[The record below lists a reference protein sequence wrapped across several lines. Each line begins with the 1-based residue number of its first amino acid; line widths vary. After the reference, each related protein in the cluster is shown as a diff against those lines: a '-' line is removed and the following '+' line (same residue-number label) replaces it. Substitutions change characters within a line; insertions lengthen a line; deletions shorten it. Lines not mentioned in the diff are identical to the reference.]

1 MQRRT
6 GLSVLMAFPENARV
20 PPSGRQQDRH
30 HAVTLQI
37 CGGKPM
43 AERTADIAEFRHPNP
58 RSVGI
63 LILIVIIVIVGWGTF
78 TIVPAGHRGVVLWWG
93 SVEKRVMGEGLNFKA
108 PIAERV
114 IKVDVRVQPH
124 PFKEIDAS
132 SKEYQMVK
140 MTGMMNFHIDPM
152 YVNDLYQK
160 VGLDF
165 ADKVIDPAFNDFV
178 KEVVP
183 TYPIGEILPKREEI
197 RKRAMA
203 KLGDNLSRYHI
214 IVDDIYFANI
224 QFSPEYANAIEA
236 KQVAQQQVET
246 QKQVL
251 AQREIEAQQKVAT
264 AKGEA
269 ESILVVAEG
278 QAKANDALSRS
289 ISPILVQY
297 KSVEKWNGLLPQ
309 VSGGAVPFIDMSR
322 MGALPGGTRGTP
334 KKGE

>member
-1 MQRRT
+1 MPERSSEAFDFKGLKPRT
-6 GLSVLMAFPENARV
+6 
-20 PPSGRQQDRH
+20 
-30 HAVTLQI
+30 
-37 CGGKPM
+37 
-43 AERTADIAEFRHPNP
+43 
-58 RSVGI
+58 I
-63 LILIVIIVIVGWGTF
+63 LILIVLVILFIFSWGTF
-78 TIVPAGHRGVVLWWG
+78 AIVPAGHRGVVLWWG
-93 SVEKRVMGEGLNFKA
+93 SVEKRVMGEGLNFKV
-108 PIAERV
+108 PIAETV
-114 IKVDVRVQPH
+114 IKVDVKVQPH

-132 SKEYQMVK
+132 SKEYQNVK
-140 MTGMMNFHIDPM
+140 MTGMMNFHIDPT

-197 RKRAMA
+197 RKRAMT

-224 QFSPEYANAIEA
+224 RFSPEYEGAIEA

-246 QKQVL
+246 QRQVL
-251 AQREIEAQQKVAT
+251 AQREIEAKQKVAS
-264 AKGEA
+264 ARGEA
-269 ESILVVAEG
+269 ESILVVAQG

-297 KSVEKWNGLLPQ
+297 KGIEKWNGILPQ
-309 VSGGAVPFIDMSR
+309 VSGGALPLIDLGK
-322 MGALPGGTRGTP
+322 MGGLSGGAEGGKR
-334 KKGE
+334 

>member
-1 MQRRT
+1 M
-6 GLSVLMAFPENARV
+6 P
-20 PPSGRQQDRH
+20 
-30 HAVTLQI
+30 
-37 CGGKPM
+37 
-43 AERTADIAEFRHPNP
+43 ERTLEAFEFKGPKP
-58 RSVGI
+58 RTIGI
-63 LILIVIIVIVGWGTF
+63 LIILLIIFIFLWSSF
-78 TIVPAGHRGVVLWWG
+78 ALVPAGHRGVVLWWG
-93 SVEKRVMGEGLNFKA
+93 SVEKRIMGEGLNFKV

-124 PFKEIDAS
+124 PFKEIDAA

-140 MTGMMNFHIDPM
+140 LTGMMNFHIDPS

-165 ADKVIDPAFNDFV
+165 ANKVIDPAFNDFV

-183 TYPIGEILPKREEI
+183 IYPITEILPKREDI

-203 KLGDNLSRYHI
+203 KLGDNLARYHI

-224 QFSPEYANAIEA
+224 RFSPEYEKAVEA

-246 QKQVL
+246 QRQVL

-264 AKGEA
+264 SKGEA
-269 ESILVVAEG
+269 ESILVVAQG
-278 QAKANDALSRS
+278 QAKANEALSRS

-297 KSVEKWNGLLPQ
+297 KSIEKWNGILPQ
-309 VSGGAVPFIDMSR
+309 VSGGAVPFIDLSKLA
-322 MGALPGGTRGTP
+322 GE
-334 KKGE
+334 KK

>member
-1 MQRRT
+1 
-6 GLSVLMAFPENARV
+6 
-20 PPSGRQQDRH
+20 
-30 HAVTLQI
+30 
-37 CGGKPM
+37 M
-43 AERTADIAEFRHPNP
+43 AERPNP
-58 RSVGI
+58 FDYKTPTPQTIGL
-63 LILIVIIVIVGWGTF
+63 LILALVVLIVLWGTF
-78 TIVPAGHRGVVLWWG
+78 VIIPAGHRGVCLWWG
-93 SVEKRVMGEGLNFKA
+93 SVEKRIMGEGLNFKM
-108 PIAERV
+108 PIAETV

-124 PFKEIDAS
+124 PFKQIDAS
-132 SKEYQMVK
+132 SKEYQMVN
-140 MTGMMNFHIDPM
+140 MTGMMNFHIDPT

-197 RKRAMA
+197 RKRAMT
-203 KLGDNLSRYHI
+203 KLGENLSRYHI

-224 QFSPEYANAIEA
+224 RFSPGYEGAVEA

-269 ESILVVAEG
+269 EAIQVVAQG

-297 KSVEKWNGLLPQ
+297 KSIEKWNGILPQ
-309 VSGGAVPFIDMSR
+309 VSGGSIPFVELR
-322 MGALPGGTRGTP
+322 RLGGSSSETEGG
-334 KKGE
+334 KK

>member
-1 MQRRT
+1 MVDKVIQ
-6 GLSVLMAFPENARV
+6 M
-20 PPSGRQQDRH
+20 
-30 HAVTLQI
+30 
-37 CGGKPM
+37 
-43 AERTADIAEFRHPNP
+43 AEFRKPSP
-58 RSVGI
+58 RTVGT
-63 LILIVIIVIVGWGTF
+63 LILVFIVLMIVWHTF
-78 TIVPAGHRGVVLWWG
+78 VIVPAGHRGVVLWWG
-93 SVEKRVMGEGLNFKA
+93 SVEKRIMGEGLNFIM

-132 SKEYQMVK
+132 SKEYQIVK
-140 MTGMMNFHIDPM
+140 MTGMMNFHIDPA

-197 RKRAMA
+197 RKRAMT
-203 KLGDNLSRYHI
+203 KLGENLARYHI

-224 QFSPEYANAIEA
+224 RFSPGYEGAVEA

-269 ESILVVAEG
+269 ESILVVAQG

-297 KSVEKWNGLLPQ
+297 KGVEKWNGILPQ
-309 VSGGAVPFIDMSR
+309 VSGGATPFIDLR
-322 MGALPGGTRGTP
+322 KFGGSSSETEGS
-334 KKGE
+334 KK

>member
-1 MQRRT
+1 M
-6 GLSVLMAFPENARV
+6 P
-20 PPSGRQQDRH
+20 
-30 HAVTLQI
+30 
-37 CGGKPM
+37 
-43 AERTADIAEFRHPNP
+43 ERTLDAFEFRGPKP
-58 RSVGI
+58 RTIGTAI
-63 LILIVIIVIVGWGTF
+63 LIFIILIILWGTF
-78 TIVPAGHRGVVLWWG
+78 VIVPAGHRGVVLWWG
-93 SVEKRVMGEGLNFKA
+93 SVEKRIMGEGLNFKV

-124 PFKEIDAS
+124 PFKEIDAA

-140 MTGMMNFHIDPM
+140 LTGMMNFHIDPSF
-152 YVNDLYQK
+152 VNDLYQK

-165 ADKVIDPAFNDFV
+165 ANKVIDPAFNDFV

-183 TYPIGEILPKREEI
+183 IYLITEILPKREDI
-197 RKRAMA
+197 RKRAMS
-203 KLGDNLSRYHI
+203 KLGDNLARYHI

-224 QFSPEYANAIEA
+224 RFSPEYEKAVEA

-246 QKQVL
+246 QRQVL

-269 ESILVVAEG
+269 ESILVVAQG

-297 KSVEKWNGLLPQ
+297 KGIERWNGILPQ
-309 VSGGAVPFIDMSR
+309 VSGGAVPFIDLGKMQE
-322 MGALPGGTRGTP
+322 
-334 KKGE
+334 KK

>member
-1 MQRRT
+1 MPDRT
-6 GLSVLMAFPENARV
+6 IDLSDINVPQPRTLGLLIVA
-20 PPSGRQQDRH
+20 
-30 HAVTLQI
+30 
-37 CGGKPM
+37 
-43 AERTADIAEFRHPNP
+43 
-58 RSVGI
+58 
-63 LILIVIIVIVGWGTF
+63 LILLIIGWGTF
-78 TIVPAGHRGVVLWWG
+78 VIIPAGHRGVVLLWG
-93 SVEKRVMGEGLNFKA
+93 SVEKRIMGEGLNFKL
-108 PIAERV
+108 PLAESV
-114 IKVDVRVQPH
+114 IKVDVKVQPH

-140 MTGMMNFHIDPM
+140 MTGMMNFHIDPA

-197 RKRAMA
+197 RRRAMT
-203 KLGDNLSRYHI
+203 KLGENLARYHI

-224 QFSPEYANAIEA
+224 RFSTGYEGAVEA

-269 ESILVVAEG
+269 EAILVVAQG
-278 QAKANDALSRS
+278 QAKANDALSHS

-297 KSVEKWNGLLPQ
+297 KGVEKWNGILPQ
-309 VSGGAVPFIDMSR
+309 VSGGAVPFIDLSK
-322 MGALPGGTRGTP
+322 MGSAGPDGG
-334 KKGE
+334 KK

>member
-1 MQRRT
+1 M
-6 GLSVLMAFPENARV
+6 MPERSSEV
-20 PPSGRQQDRH
+20 FDFKGP
-30 HAVTLQI
+30 
-37 CGGKPM
+37 KPQ
-43 AERTADIAEFRHPNP
+43 T
-58 RSVGI
+58 I
-63 LILIVIIVIVGWGTF
+63 LILIVLLILFIILWGSF
-78 TIVPAGHRGVVLWWG
+78 SIVPAGHRGVVLWWG
-93 SVEKRVMGEGLNFKA
+93 SVEKRIMGEGFNFKV
-108 PIAERV
+108 PIAEKV

-140 MTGMMNFHIDPM
+140 MTGMMNFHIDPS

-197 RKRAMA
+197 RKRAMG
-203 KLGDNLSRYHI
+203 KLGENLTRYHI

-224 QFSPEYANAIEA
+224 RFSPEYEKAIEA

-246 QKQVL
+246 QRQVL

-269 ESILVVAEG
+269 ESILVVAQG

-297 KSVEKWNGLLPQ
+297 KGIEKWNGILPQ
-309 VSGGAVPFIDMSR
+309 VSGGALPLIDLGK
-322 MGALPGGTRGTP
+322 MGGLSGGTEGS
-334 KKGE
+334 KK

>member
-1 MQRRT
+1 M
-6 GLSVLMAFPENARV
+6 P
-20 PPSGRQQDRH
+20 
-30 HAVTLQI
+30 
-37 CGGKPM
+37 
-43 AERTADIAEFRHPNP
+43 ERTLEAFEFKGPKP
-58 RSVGI
+58 RTIGI
-63 LILIVIIVIVGWGTF
+63 LVILLIVFIFVWGAF
-78 TIVPAGHRGVVLWWG
+78 VIVPAGHRGVVLWWG
-93 SVEKRVMGEGLNFKA
+93 SVEKRVMGEGLNFKV
-108 PIAERV
+108 PMAERV

-124 PFKEIDAS
+124 PFKEIDAA

-140 MTGMMNFHIDPM
+140 LTGMMNFHIDPS

-165 ADKVIDPAFNDFV
+165 ANKVIDPAFNDFV

-183 TYPIGEILPKREEI
+183 VYPITEILPKREEI
-197 RKRAMA
+197 RKRAMM
-203 KLGDNLSRYHI
+203 KLGDNLARYHI

-224 QFSPEYANAIEA
+224 RFTPEYEKAIEA

-246 QKQVL
+246 QRQIL

-269 ESILVVAEG
+269 ESILVVAQG

-297 KSVEKWNGLLPQ
+297 KSIEKWNGILPQ
-309 VSGGAVPFIDMSR
+309 VSGGAIPLIDLGKTEGF
-322 MGALPGGTRGTP
+322 MGGG
-334 KKGE
+334 KK

>member
-1 MQRRT
+1 MPERSLETLDFKTPKPRT
-6 GLSVLMAFPENARV
+6 
-20 PPSGRQQDRH
+20 
-30 HAVTLQI
+30 
-37 CGGKPM
+37 
-43 AERTADIAEFRHPNP
+43 
-58 RSVGI
+58 I
-63 LILIVIIVIVGWGTF
+63 LILVILLILFIISWGSF
-78 TIVPAGHRGVVLWWG
+78 ALVPAGHRGVVLLWG
-93 SVEKRVMGEGLNFKA
+93 SVEKRIMGEGLNFKM
-108 PIAERV
+108 PIAETI
-114 IKVDVRVQPH
+114 IKVDVKVQPH

-132 SKEYQMVK
+132 SKEYQNVR
-140 MTGMMNFHIDPM
+140 MTGMMNFHIDPA

-197 RKRAMA
+197 RKTAMK

-224 QFSPEYANAIEA
+224 RFSPEYEKAIEA

-246 QKQVL
+246 QRQVL

-269 ESILVVAEG
+269 ESIQVVAQG

-297 KSVEKWNGLLPQ
+297 KGIEKWNGTLPQ
-309 VSGGAVPFIDMSR
+309 VTGGAVPFIDLNK
-322 MGALPGGTRGTP
+322 MGGVSAGTEGSKR
-334 KKGE
+334 

>member
-1 MQRRT
+1 MMREGSIMSFEYKTPKPRT
-6 GLSVLMAFPENARV
+6 
-20 PPSGRQQDRH
+20 
-30 HAVTLQI
+30 I
-37 CGGKPM
+37 
-43 AERTADIAEFRHPNP
+43 
-58 RSVGI
+58 GI
-63 LILIVIIVIVGWGTF
+63 LILAFIILIVIWGTF
-78 TIVPAGHRGVVLWWG
+78 VIIPAGHRGVCLWWG
-93 SVEKRVMGEGLNFKA
+93 SVEKRIMGEGLNFIV

-114 IKVDVRVQPH
+114 IKVDVKVQPH

-140 MTGMMNFHIDPM
+140 MTGMMNFHIDPT

-197 RKRAMA
+197 RKRAMT

-224 QFSPEYANAIEA
+224 RFSPEYEGAIEA

-246 QKQVL
+246 QRQVL
-251 AQREIEAQQKVAT
+251 AQREIEAQQKVAS

-269 ESILVVAEG
+269 ESILVVAQG

-297 KSVEKWNGLLPQ
+297 KGIEKWTGVLPQ
-309 VSGGAVPFIDMSR
+309 VSGSSIPFVDLGK
-322 MGALPGGTRGTP
+322 MGGLPS
-334 KKGE
+334 

>member
-1 MQRRT
+1 MVDRT
-6 GLSVLMAFPENARV
+6 IEDFEFKRL
-20 PPSGRQQDRH
+20 
-30 HAVTLQI
+30 
-37 CGGKPM
+37 KP
-43 AERTADIAEFRHPNP
+43 RT
-58 RSVGI
+58 VGM
-63 LILIVIIVIVGWGTF
+63 LILLIIIIIVGWGTF
-78 TIVPAGHRGVVLWWG
+78 VIVPAGHRGVALWWG
-93 SVEKRVMGEGLNFKA
+93 SVEKRIMGEGLNFKV
-108 PIAERV
+108 PIAERI
-114 IKVDVRVQPH
+114 IKVDVKVQPH

-140 MTGMMNFHIDPM
+140 MTGMMNFHIDPG

-224 QFSPEYANAIEA
+224 RFSPGYEGAVEA

-246 QKQVL
+246 QRQVL

-269 ESILVVAEG
+269 ESILVVAQG

-297 KSVEKWNGLLPQ
+297 KGIEKWNGILPQ
-309 VSGGAVPFIDMSR
+309 VSGGAVPFIDLSK
-322 MGALPGGTRGTP
+322 MGGLSGGTEGSKR
-334 KKGE
+334 

>member
-1 MQRRT
+1 M
-6 GLSVLMAFPENARV
+6 P
-20 PPSGRQQDRH
+20 
-30 HAVTLQI
+30 
-37 CGGKPM
+37 
-43 AERTADIAEFRHPNP
+43 ERTIDAFEFRGP
-58 RSVGI
+58 RPRTIGIGI
-63 LILIVIIVIVGWGTF
+63 LLFIVFIILWGTF
-78 TIVPAGHRGVVLWWG
+78 VIVPAGHRGVVLWWG
-93 SVEKRVMGEGLNFKA
+93 SVEKRIMGEGLNFKV

-124 PFKEIDAS
+124 PFKEIDAA

-140 MTGMMNFHIDPM
+140 LTGMMNFHIDPSF
-152 YVNDLYQK
+152 VNDLYQK

-178 KEVVP
+178 KEVI
-183 TYPIGEILPKREEI
+183 PIYLITEILPKREDI
-197 RKRAMA
+197 RKRAMT
-203 KLGDNLSRYHI
+203 KLGDNLARYHI

-224 QFSPEYANAIEA
+224 RFSPEYEKAVET

-246 QKQVL
+246 QRQVL

-269 ESILVVAEG
+269 ESILVVAQG

-297 KSVEKWNGLLPQ
+297 KGIERWNGILPQ
-309 VSGGAVPFIDMSR
+309 VSGGAVPFIDIGKMQE
-322 MGALPGGTRGTP
+322 
-334 KKGE
+334 KK

>member
-1 MQRRT
+1 
-6 GLSVLMAFPENARV
+6 
-20 PPSGRQQDRH
+20 
-30 HAVTLQI
+30 
-37 CGGKPM
+37 
-43 AERTADIAEFRHPNP
+43 
-58 RSVGI
+58 
-63 LILIVIIVIVGWGTF
+63 
-78 TIVPAGHRGVVLWWG
+78 
-93 SVEKRVMGEGLNFKA
+93 VEKRVMGEGFNLKV

-114 IKVDVRVQPH
+114 IKIDVRVRPH
-124 PFKEIDAS
+124 PFKEIDAA

-140 MTGMMNFHIDPM
+140 LTGMMNFHIDPA

-183 TYPIGEILPKREEI
+183 NYPITEILPKREEI

-203 KLGDNLSRYHI
+203 KLGDNLARYHV

-224 QFSPEYANAIEA
+224 RFTPDYERAIEA

-246 QKQVL
+246 QRQVL

-269 ESILVVAEG
+269 ESILVVAQG

-289 ISPILVQY
+289 ISSILVQY
-297 KSVEKWNGLLPQ
+297 KSIEKWNGILPQ
-309 VSGGAVPFIDMSR
+309 VSGGGIPIIDLGKSEGFLGG
-322 MGALPGGTRGTP
+322 GAS
-334 KKGE
+334 KK

>member
-1 MQRRT
+1 MPERPMDSFEL
-6 GLSVLMAFPENARV
+6 GL
-20 PPSGRQQDRH
+20 
-30 HAVTLQI
+30 
-37 CGGKPM
+37 K
-43 AERTADIAEFRHPNP
+43 P
-58 RSVGI
+58 RSIGLII
-63 LILIVIIVIVGWGTF
+63 LLIIIIIILWGTF
-78 TIVPAGHRGVVLWWG
+78 VIVPAGNRGVVLWWG
-93 SVEKRVMGEGLNFKA
+93 SVESRIMGEGLNFKV

-114 IKVDVRVQPH
+114 LKVDVRVQPH
-124 PFKEIDAS
+124 PFKEIDAA

-140 MTGMMNFHIDPM
+140 LSGMMNFHIDPA

-165 ADKVIDPAFNDFV
+165 APKVIDPAFNDFV

-183 TYPIGEILPKREEI
+183 IYQITEILPKREEI
-197 RKRAMA
+197 RKRAMG
-203 KLGDNLSRYHI
+203 KLGDNLARYHI

-224 QFSPEYANAIEA
+224 RFSPEYEKAVEA

-246 QKQVL
+246 QRQVL

-269 ESILVVAEG
+269 ESIQVVAQG

-297 KSVEKWNGLLPQ
+297 KSVEKWNGILPQ
-309 VSGGAVPFIDMSR
+309 VSGNAVPFIDLGKGE
-322 MGALPGGTRGTP
+322 GALG
-334 KKGE
+334 KK

>member
-1 MQRRT
+1 MPERSSEAFDFKTPQPRT
-6 GLSVLMAFPENARV
+6 
-20 PPSGRQQDRH
+20 
-30 HAVTLQI
+30 
-37 CGGKPM
+37 
-43 AERTADIAEFRHPNP
+43 
-58 RSVGI
+58 I
-63 LILIVIIVIVGWGTF
+63 LILIVLVILFIVSWGSF
-78 TIVPAGHRGVVLWWG
+78 AIVPAGHRGVVLWLG
-93 SVEKRVMGEGLNFKA
+93 SVEERVMGEGLNFKV
-108 PIAERV
+108 PIAETV
-114 IKVDVRVQPH
+114 IKVDVKVQPH

-132 SKEYQMVK
+132 SKEYQNVK
-140 MTGMMNFHIDPM
+140 MTGMMNFHIDPT

-197 RKRAMA
+197 RKRAMT

-224 QFSPEYANAIEA
+224 RFSPEYEGAIEA

-246 QKQVL
+246 QRQVL
-251 AQREIEAQQKVAT
+251 AQREIEAQQKVAS

-269 ESILVVAEG
+269 ESILVVAQG

-297 KSVEKWNGLLPQ
+297 KGIEKWNGILPQ
-309 VSGGAVPFIDMSR
+309 VSGGALPLIDLGK
-322 MGALPGGTRGTP
+322 MGGLPGGAEGGKR
-334 KKGE
+334 

>member
-1 MQRRT
+1 MQGRMMQNVNIPKMP
-6 GLSVLMAFPENARV
+6 GV
-20 PPSGRQQDRH
+20 PPKTIYTVLIFVCLG
-30 HAVTLQI
+30 V
-37 CGGKPM
+37 
-43 AERTADIAEFRHPNP
+43 
-58 RSVGI
+58 I
-63 LILIVIIVIVGWGTF
+63 LWGAFAII
-78 TIVPAGHRGVVLWWG
+78 PAGHRGVVLWWG
-93 SVEKRVMGEGLNFKA
+93 SVEKRIMAEGMNFKV
-108 PIAERV
+108 PLAENV

-124 PFKEIDAS
+124 PFKEIDAA

-140 MTGMMNFHIDPM
+140 LSGMMNFHIDPA
-152 YVNDLYQK
+152 YVNELYQK

-183 TYPIGEILPKREEI
+183 IYPIGEILPKREEI
-197 RKRAMA
+197 RQKAMR
-203 KLGDNLSRYHI
+203 KLGDNLTRYHI

-224 QFSPEYANAIEA
+224 RFTPDYERAIEA

-269 ESILVVAEG
+269 ESIQVVAQG
-278 QAKANDALSRS
+278 QAKANEALARS

-297 KSVEKWNGLLPQ
+297 KSVEKWNGILPQ
-309 VSGGAVPFIDMSR
+309 VSGTATPFINLTR
-322 MGALPGGTRGTP
+322 PEKPEKAPEPGR
-334 KKGE
+334 K

>member
-1 MQRRT
+1 MPERS
-6 GLSVLMAFPENARV
+6 LEAFDFKGP
-20 PPSGRQQDRH
+20 
-30 HAVTLQI
+30 
-37 CGGKPM
+37 KPQ
-43 AERTADIAEFRHPNP
+43 T
-58 RSVGI
+58 I
-63 LILIVIIVIVGWGTF
+63 LILIVLLILFIVSWGSF
-78 TIVPAGHRGVVLWWG
+78 ALVPAGHRGVVLWWG
-93 SVEKRVMGEGLNFKA
+93 SVEKRIMGEGLNFKV

-114 IKVDVRVQPH
+114 IKVDVKVQPH

-132 SKEYQMVK
+132 SKEYQIVK
-140 MTGMMNFHIDPM
+140 MTGMMNFHIDPFF
-152 YVNDLYQK
+152 VNDLYQK

-197 RKRAMA
+197 RQRAMK

-224 QFSPEYANAIEA
+224 RFSPEYEGAIEA

-269 ESILVVAEG
+269 ESILVVAQG

-297 KSVEKWNGLLPQ
+297 KGIEKWNGILPQ
-309 VSGGAVPFIDMSR
+309 VSGGAIPLIDMGK
-322 MGALPGGTRGTP
+322 MGSLSGGTEGSKR
-334 KKGE
+334 

>member
-1 MQRRT
+1 MPERSLEAFDFKGPKPRT
-6 GLSVLMAFPENARV
+6 IF
-20 PPSGRQQDRH
+20 
-30 HAVTLQI
+30 
-37 CGGKPM
+37 
-43 AERTADIAEFRHPNP
+43 
-58 RSVGI
+58 
-63 LILIVIIVIVGWGTF
+63 ILIVLLILFIVSWASF
-78 TIVPAGHRGVVLWWG
+78 AIVPAGHRGVVLWWG
-93 SVEKRVMGEGLNFKA
+93 SVEKRIMGEGLNFKV

-114 IKVDVRVQPH
+114 IKVDVKVQPH

-140 MTGMMNFHIDPM
+140 MTGMMNFHIDPS

-197 RKRAMA
+197 RKRAMG
-203 KLGDNLSRYHI
+203 KLGENLARYHI

-224 QFSPEYANAIEA
+224 RFSPEYEGAIEA

-269 ESILVVAEG
+269 ESILVVAQG

-297 KSVEKWNGLLPQ
+297 KGIEKWNGILPQ
-309 VSGGAVPFIDMSR
+309 VSGGAVPFINLGK
-322 MGALPGGTRGTP
+322 MGGSSGGAEGS
-334 KKGE
+334 KK

>member
-1 MQRRT
+1 MPERSLESLEIRGPKPRT
-6 GLSVLMAFPENARV
+6 VGMLVIL
-20 PPSGRQQDRH
+20 
-30 HAVTLQI
+30 LI
-37 CGGKPM
+37 III
-43 AERTADIAEFRHPNP
+43 IA
-58 RSVGI
+58 
-63 LILIVIIVIVGWGTF
+63 WGTF
-78 TIVPAGHRGVVLWWG
+78 AIVPAGHRGVVLWWG
-93 SVEKRVMGEGLNFKA
+93 SVENRIMGEGLNFKV
-108 PIAERV
+108 PIAEKV
-114 IKVDVRVQPH
+114 IKVDVKVQPH

-140 MTGMMNFHIDPM
+140 MTGMMNFHIDPA

-197 RKRAMA
+197 RKRAMG
-203 KLGDNLSRYHI
+203 KLGENLTRYHI

-224 QFSPEYANAIEA
+224 RFSPAYEQAIEA

-246 QKQVL
+246 QRQVL
-251 AQREIEAQQKVAT
+251 AQREIEAQQKVAS

-269 ESILVVAEG
+269 ESIQVVAQG

-297 KSVEKWNGLLPQ
+297 KSIEKWNGVLPG
-309 VSGGAVPFIDMSR
+309 VTGGVVPFIDI
-322 MGALPGGTRGTP
+322 GKQEGLPG
-334 KKGE
+334 KK

>member
-1 MQRRT
+1 M
-6 GLSVLMAFPENARV
+6 P
-20 PPSGRQQDRH
+20 
-30 HAVTLQI
+30 
-37 CGGKPM
+37 
-43 AERTADIAEFRHPNP
+43 ERTLEAFEFKGPKP
-58 RSVGI
+58 RTIGI
-63 LILIVIIVIVGWGTF
+63 LIILLIIFIFLWSSF
-78 TIVPAGHRGVVLWWG
+78 ALVPAGHRGVVLWWG
-93 SVEKRVMGEGLNFKA
+93 SVEKRIMGEGLNFKA

-124 PFKEIDAS
+124 PFKEIDAA

-140 MTGMMNFHIDPM
+140 LTGMMNFHIDPS

-165 ADKVIDPAFNDFV
+165 ANKVIDPAFNDFV

-183 TYPIGEILPKREEI
+183 IYPITEILPKREDI

-203 KLGDNLSRYHI
+203 KLGDNLARYHI

-224 QFSPEYANAIEA
+224 RFSPEYEKAVEA

-246 QKQVL
+246 QRQVL

-264 AKGEA
+264 SKGEA
-269 ESILVVAEG
+269 KSILVVAQG
-278 QAKANDALSRS
+278 QAKANEALSRS

-297 KSVEKWNGLLPQ
+297 KSIEKWNGILPQ
-309 VSGGAVPFIDMSR
+309 VSGGAVPFIDLSKLA
-322 MGALPGGTRGTP
+322 GE
-334 KKGE
+334 KK